1 MKLLV
6 AQLCPT
12 LCDLMDYSPSVS
24 SVYGIFQTR
33 ILEWAA
39 IPISRDLPDTGIEA
53 RSPVLQ
59 ADSFCLNHQGS
70 PKVQQ
75 VISIYKDF
83 LLLSLHLDFLTLC
96 FI

>member
-24 SVYGIFQTR
+24 SVYEIF
-33 ILEWAA
+33 WAA
-39 IPISRDLPDTGIEA
+39 IPISRDLPDAGIEA

-70 PKVQQ
+70 PKLQE
-75 VISIYKDF
+75 VISI
-83 LLLSLHLDFLTLC
+83 
-96 FI
+96 